1 MTANLAAEQPAKS
14 AESTSQN
21 PISWTESYFIWSALN
36 GDSGATCYGLNVA
49 DASGT
54 VGAQII
60 LYPWQ
65 GGQANELWSCES
77 DQFVTNLSSNL
88 VLGIGGAVP
97 GLPEG
102 CNYIVLVEKGTDGS
116 EYWNVDPVTG
126 MINNAKYPDLYLNV
140 MGGQLQ
146 AGANLITYDA
156 QPGAKNEMFAV
167 LPAWAAGIQPSTS
180 FQYFMNGLSQQQDGL
195 NPFALTVQ
203 EGDIPLGVGLAAL
216 GSEPANQMW
225 QLTTDGR
232 MLSLYGSGNV
242 LAVGAQVNGV
252 WRVQV
257 DLQQI
262 PTTNGQRWSFGTSQ
276 SPQVLDNWQLSQSLY
291 VPGGSPYDSPTP
303 VLQSPPSNPD
313 PGFIWYPMPANP
325 LDSIITL
332 APQAFPLFTDGQL
345 AAYQA
350 ANEVLGYGQG
360 NTPDFRGQYLNVGP
374 STVNSSL
381 NSNMTTLWHNG
392 TPPNVLD
399 SDWQAVLGVL
409 NYEVTMVIAVQ
420 TIFANY
426 NLWHMAQ
433 FADNGNI
440 LSGLAL
446 DAEMENTQQ
455 VNAVGVAIAQGALYT
470 ALEAIP
476 VVGGVLGNVIN
487 TAINAALAGGQASTS
502 PFLSTVSTLYHD
514 LSQQLMSISGQAT
527 LMETAILSD
536 WGKLQAV
543 YPLTKLASND
553 PSSLS
558 ANALAATNLL
568 GTTTMGYSISA
579 MQMLLPAKYQIYEY
593 VENNQNPV
601 GGIPLY
607 AQYVSPE
614 PENELY
620 KKYWIADSTS
630 WQSTPGETCMQ
641 TDIWD
646 NGVLQKDFFN
656 GLNGWGFARCY
667 PAQLQL
673 GSHPGVDCNGLVIT
687 ITNQTPNVLTVNASP
702 NNGQGVTVNGPSSQT
717 MQPYGSV
724 SFVGYY
730 TSGLAIDIT
739 ITDPDLA
746 GADSVASFTAHQNHC
761 VLAAGDVTVDPPNT
775 SAGYQLTTPICNSG
789 SFANSYPG
797 TVQVGICLAPIN
809 AQGSN

>member
-14 AESTSQN
+14 AESTSQS
-21 PISWTESYFIWSALN
+21 PITWTESYFIWSALN

-54 VGAQII
+54 LGAQII

-65 GGQANELWSCES
+65 GGQANELWSYES

-146 AGANLITYDA
+146 AGANLITYAA

-203 EGDIPLGVGLAAL
+203 EGDTPLGVGLAAL

-242 LAVGAQVNGV
+242 LAVGAQLDGV
-252 WRVQV
+252 WGVQV

-262 PTTNGQRWSFGTSQ
+262 PTTNGQQWSIGTSQ

-325 LDSIITL
+325 LDSIITRP
-332 APQAFPLFTDGQL
+332 PQAFPFFTGGQL
-345 AAYQA
+345 TAYQA
-350 ANEVLGYGQG
+350 ANELLGFGQG
-360 NTPDFRGQYLNVGP
+360 DTPDFRGQYLNVGP
-374 STVNSSL
+374 YIPNTDLTTDISTLENSP
-381 NSNMTTLWHNG
+381 

-399 SDWQAVLGVL
+399 CDWTAVVKVL
-409 NYEVTMVIAVQ
+409 ANEVPMVLAVQ
-420 TIFANY
+420 TLFANY
-426 NLWHMAQ
+426 NSWYLWQ
-433 FADNGNI
+433 FAGKGAI
-440 LSGLAL
+440 LPGLIT
-446 DAEMENTQQ
+446 DAQMDDQN
-455 VNAVGVAIAQGALYT
+455 VNAVALAIAQGALYT

-476 VVGGVLGNVIN
+476 EIGGVLGNVVN
-487 TAINAALAGGQASTS
+487 TAINAAVASRQASTT
-502 PFLSTVSTLYHD
+502 PFKSTVSTLYHD
-514 LSQQLMSISGQAT
+514 LSQQLTNIGGQAT

-543 YPLTKLASND
+543 YPLTILASND

-558 ANALAATNLL
+558 ASALGEANLQVQTL
-568 GTTTMGYSISA
+568 RGYSISA

-593 VENNQNPV
+593 AENNQYAV
-601 GGIPLY
+601 QGIDSWN
-607 AQYVSPE
+607 QYVSPNR
-614 PENELY
+614 ENGVY
-620 KKYWIADSTS
+620 KKFWIADSTS
-630 WQSTPGETCMQ
+630 SQSTPSQTCMQ

-646 NGVLQKDFFN
+646 NGVSKDDFFN
-656 GLNGWGFARCY
+656 GVKGWGFARCY
-667 PAQLQL
+667 PLLVQPDSNA
-673 GSHPGVDCNGLVIT
+673 GVDCNGLVIT
-687 ITNQTPNVLTVNASP
+687 ITNQTPKAFTVNASP
-702 NNGQGVTVNGPSSQT
+702 NSGQGITVNGPST
-717 MQPYGSV
+717 KTLQPYGSV
-724 SFVGYY
+724 SFIGYY
-730 TSGLAIDIT
+730 TSGLAIDVT
-739 ITDPDLA
+739 IMDPNLP
-746 GADSVASFTAHQNHC
+746 GSDSVASFTAHQNEC
-761 VLAAGDVTVDPPNT
+761 LLAGADVTVDPSSA
-775 SAGYQLTTPICNSG
+775 SAGYQLTTPVCNSG
-789 SFANSYPG
+789 SYANKCPG
-797 TVQVGICLAPIN
+797 ALQIGIYLA
-809 AQGSN
+809 